1 MVSLERVTGCDREVP
16 AGVVDVLVV
25 VVVGLL
31 TGADA
36 AVSYPGYEP
45 AGPLTWVLL
54 AVSLLALL
62 VRRRWPVPVAVVTGA
77 ACAGWALNGHVGE
90 LLNLPVIVALY
101 TVAVQGD
108 RRRTVL
114 TALVASPLSGLV
126 ALLVGGRANPQGAPM
141 LELVWPLVPLLL
153 GEVVR
158 TRAELLREY
167 AARVERAEAEREAEA
182 ARRVREERVRIA
194 RELHDIVAHTVTG
207 MTVQAGLALDARES
221 RPEVAAEAMRQ
232 VRASGRDAVRELR
245 ATLAVL
251 REEPGSTAPTPRLAE
266 LGELVERVRA
276 DGLRVE
282 LCCEPVCVEGELRSP
297 VVELAAYRI
306 VQEALTN
313 VLRHSRARRAEV
325 SLVRVEGR
333 LWVEVADDGPAVVGE
348 SGVVGV
354 VGEGDW
360 FGLLGMRERA
370 VAVGGELEYGRVG
383 VVSGYGPGCRWRVSE
398 HSLTLRLAGE

>member
-1 MVSLERVTGCDREVP
+1 MVTVERV
-16 AGVVDVLVV
+16 AGLVRGISPVVVDVLVV

-54 AVSLLALL
+54 AVSLVALL
-62 VRRRWPVPVAVVTGA
+62 GRRRWPVPVALTTGA

-108 RRRTVL
+108 RRRTVV
-114 TALVASPLSGLV
+114 TAVVASALSGLV
-126 ALLVGGRANPQGAPM
+126 ALTVGGRANPQGAPM

-167 AARVERAEAEREAEA
+167 ADRAERAEAEREAEA
-182 ARRVREERVRIA
+182 ARRVRQERVRIA

-251 REEPGSTAPTPRLAE
+251 REEPGSTAPTPRLAD
-266 LGELVERVRA
+266 LDELVDRARA
-276 DGLRVE
+276 DGLLVDLTRE
-282 LCCEPVCVEGELRSP
+282 QAAGEGELP
-297 VVELAAYRI
+297 LVVELAAYRI

-313 VLRHSRARRAEV
+313 VRRHSRARRVKVTVAGPP
-325 SLVRVEGR
+325 GR
-333 LWVEVADDGPAVVGE
+333 LLVEVADEGPERPPEHGARAAG
-348 SGVVGV
+348 
-354 VGEGDW
+354 
-360 FGLLGMRERA
+360 FGLVGMRERA
-370 VAVGGELEYGRVG
+370 VAAGGELEHGPRPGGGFAVRAWLPVDGGRAAT
-383 VVSGYGPGCRWRVSE
+383 GPERGG
-398 HSLTLRLAGE
+398 AGG